1 MEEQVIAS
9 CTEDVV
15 VNQWRLTSRLIIAEI
30 PIEYD
35 QSHCSYAPVSVKVRG
50 LTLTSP
56 IRLAKKGKMEGRL
69 SFNSRRAQ
77 LVIFVSICWSAISVK
92 SFQQR
97 THRLLP
103 FARSSLMMSDEAPT
117 LADFGKFMER
127 KSRPDH
133 VGVPRKRM
141 ELTFSVQLMRQSYA
155 VVDDLD
161 FVPMDEFQKDFFLFR
176 QDEWEDYKGYHPTVM
191 QGDLADPLYFD
202 FIRCCITCVDDCH
215 F

>member
-1 MEEQVIAS
+1 
-9 CTEDVV
+9 
-15 VNQWRLTSRLIIAEI
+15 
-30 PIEYD
+30 
-35 QSHCSYAPVSVKVRG
+35 
-50 LTLTSP
+50 
-56 IRLAKKGKMEGRL
+56 
-69 SFNSRRAQ
+69 
-77 LVIFVSICWSAISVK
+77 
-92 SFQQR
+92 
-97 THRLLP
+97 
-103 FARSSLMMSDEAPT
+103 MMSDEAPT

-202 FIRCCITCVDDCH
+202 FIRYSFICVDAPHLWEHISHMEMKFFSLSISCILHNFPSFPPSFAQYVVIGDKMRKGQQEFVERNGAEGNATIIRRDPLYTDNSLLPEVH
-215 F
+215 TTILGDRIIE